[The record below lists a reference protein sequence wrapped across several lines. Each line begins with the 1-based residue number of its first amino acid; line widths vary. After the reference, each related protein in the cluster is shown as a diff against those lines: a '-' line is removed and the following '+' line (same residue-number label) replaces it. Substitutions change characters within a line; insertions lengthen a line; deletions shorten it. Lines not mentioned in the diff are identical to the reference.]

1 LGSCSSIDHRWCE
14 HLQVTFPLVLDCY
27 EFCTPEY
34 KSVLDG
40 PRGAEAQIEEHRA
53 GISKRQKQEQAAKVR
68 R

>member
-1 LGSCSSIDHRWCE
+1 M
-14 HLQVTFPLVLDCY
+14 LDCY